1 MKIIS
6 NTLDAMQQGATGR
19 PGVERTNI
27 GNLRCEHVSSLSGLL
42 GSILGKSE
50 CRRFVL
56 LLDGIDELREGGQM
70 LLAAL
75 CQIGQMVCR
84 LALSSEATL
93 LNNGRT

>member
-1 MKIIS
+1 
-6 NTLDAMQQGATGR
+6 MQQGTTGG
-19 PGVERTNI
+19 PADERINI
-27 GNLRCEHVSSLSGLL
+27 GSLRCEHVSSLSGLL
-42 GSILGKSE
+42 GTIIGKSG

-84 LALSSEATL
+84 FALSSEAIL
-93 LNNGRT
+93 LNNCQTS